1 MAKKTSRAIAS
12 AMAALEKRF
21 KEPMVQKM
29 SENKMKAKTLSTGR
43 DSLNTLLGGGFAM
56 GKPIE
61 VYGEEAT
68 GKTGVALQC
77 AASVQANGGNV
88 GFIDLEHAL
97 NKEYCEKVGIVWGDL
112 YLSQPNCGE
121 QAFEVLKALIQT
133 CDFDLVIFDSVAAAI
148 PRAELD
154 CESGESKMGLHA
166 RLMSQGLKQ
175 VLSMMSETDTT
186 VIFVNQLRDTLS
198 QYGSPKKPTGGNSLK
213 FYASQRLE
221 VKNRGMLK
229 EGEEVIGFKQRI
241 RCIKNKIAPPFKE
254 IEENMSYTKGVDEMP
269 GLVEALVFEGILEK
283 SGSWFKYNGDNIAQ
297 GMAKLRVLLESDEG
311 KSLYEELKDMLIE
324 ARK

>member
-1 MAKKTSRAIAS
+1 MAKKQSRAIAS

-29 SENKMKAKTLSTGR
+29 SDKQMKSKTLSTGR

-68 GKTGVALQC
+68 GKTGIALQ
-77 AASVQANGGNV
+77 AAAEVQANDGNV
-88 GFIDLEHAL
+88 AFIDLEHAL
-97 NKEYCEKVGIVWGDL
+97 NQEYCEKVGIVWGDL

-133 CDFDLVIFDSVAAAI
+133 CDFDLIIFDSVAAAI

-175 VLSMMSETDTT
+175 VLSMMSDTDTT
-186 VIFVNQLRDTLS
+186 VIFINQLRDTLS

-213 FYASQRLE
+213 FYASQRIE
-221 VKNRGMLK
+221 IKNRGMIK
-229 EGEEVIGFKQRI
+229 EGEQVIGFKQKI
-241 RCIKNKIAPPFKE
+241 RCVKNKIAPPFKE
-254 IEENMSYTKGVDEMP
+254 IEENMSYTKGVDEIT
-269 GLVEALVFEGILEK
+269 GLVEALVFEGILDK
-283 SGSWFKYNGDNIAQ
+283 TGSYFKYNGSNIAQ
-297 GMAKLRVLLESDEG
+297 GMAKLRILFESDEG
-311 KSLYEELKDMLIE
+311 KDLLSELKDLLKE